1 MSIHIFDWNDNNII
15 WNNNPYLWNAVY
27 EVTVETSPR
36 GAMFYRKDQQKEYK
50 KWPKEEKKYIKILC
64 VINDENFEDIKYIN
78 KKLKIQS
85 FDEELIIKEIKKVN
99 ISEEGIKYEMV
110 NINENNKKELIF
122 KLEEKKEI
130 DKNKITVKVKN
141 IEKYDTIH
149 G

>member
-1 MSIHIFDWNDNNII
+1 MSKHIFDWNENNII

-27 EVTVETSPR
+27 EITVETTQK
-36 GAMFYRKDQQKEYK
+36 GAMFYRKDREYK

-85 FDEELIIKEIKKVN
+85 FDEELIIKDIKKVD
-99 ISEEGIKYEMV
+99 ISIDNAKYEMV
-110 NINENNKKELIF
+110 NTNKKELVF
-122 KLEEKKEI
+122 QLEEKKEI
-130 DKNKITVKVKN
+130 NKITVKIKN
-141 IEKYDTIH
+141 IEKNGIIH